1 MWTVR
6 EALDGRSVKIEVYA
20 DGSATIASK
29 PGGYGWVI
37 VQDGIKVQEGSGR
50 IENATNNDAELEA
63 AIMGLAFVLNMIRPM
78 SLTPGWAI
86 PEVEL
91 VSDSQI
97 ILGWA
102 NGTNKFKQKKKMA
115 KFESLSFLVKRLQ
128 VKTRWVQGH
137 SGDEHNERCDKLAG
151 WARKGTKETPK
162 KNRRTCAVNFSVAIN
177 DAFLYDMITKA
188 YAHSTDDTCAPGT
201 NLWTTRFTDSL
212 KEQMQADSYF
222 RIEVKK

>member
-1 MWTVR
+1 M
-6 EALDGRSVKIEVYA
+6 KIEVYA
-20 DGSATIASK
+20 DGSATIATK

-63 AIMGLAFVLNMIRPM
+63 AIMGLAYVLKMLSPM
-78 SLTPGWAI
+78 LHKEGQEPH
-86 PEVEL
+86 VEL

-102 NGTNKFKQKKKMA
+102 NGTNRFKQKKKMQ
-115 KFESLSFLVKRLQ
+115 KFQALKFLMERLNA
-128 VKTRWVQGH
+128 KTRWIKGH

-162 KNRRTCAVNFSVAIN
+162 KNRRTVAVNLSVAIN
-177 DAFLYDMITKA
+177 DAVLYDMVTKA
-188 YAHSTDDTCAPGT
+188 YKHATDEQCTPGT

-212 KEQMQADSYF
+212 KDQMQDDSYF

>member
-1 MWTVR
+1 M
-6 EALDGRSVKIEVYA
+6 KIEVYA

-37 VQDGIKVQEGSGR
+37 VQDGVKVQEGSGR

-63 AIMGLAFVLNMIRPM
+63 AIMGLAIALKLVTNKDTGERESAAH
-78 SLTPGWAI
+78 SL
-86 PEVEL
+86 EVTL

-102 NGTNKFKQKKKMA
+102 NGRNRFKQKDKIKKFNALKHLM
-115 KFESLSFLVKRLQ
+115 KRLDA
-128 VKTRWVQGH
+128 KTRWVEGH

-162 KNRRTCAVNFSVAIN
+162 KNRRTVAVNLSVAIN
-177 DAFLYDMITKA
+177 DAVLYDMVTKA
-188 YAHSTDDTCAPGT
+188 YKHATDEQCAPGT

-212 KEQMQADSYF
+212 KEQMQDDSYF

>member
-1 MWTVR
+1 M
-6 EALDGRSVKIEVYA
+6 KIEVYA
-20 DGSATIASK
+20 DGSATIATR

-37 VQDGIKVQEGSGR
+37 VQDGVKVQEGSGR

-63 AIMGLAFVLNMIRPM
+63 AIMGLAYVLKMTASM
-78 SLTPGWAI
+78 VGEL

-102 NGTNKFKQKKKMA
+102 NGTNKFKQKKKMK

-128 VKTRWVQGH
+128 AKTRWVKGH
-137 SGDEHNERCDKLAG
+137 DGDEHNERCDKLAG

-162 KNRRTCAVNFSVAIN
+162 KDRRTVAVNLSVAIN
-177 DAFLYDMITKA
+177 DAVLYDMCTKA
-188 YAHSTDDTCAPGT
+188 YAHATDEQCAPGT

-212 KEQMQADSYF
+212 KEQMQDDSYF
-222 RIEVKK
+222 SIEVKK